1 MRLPFLLLTPACVLL
16 GVASAYWTSGQ
27 IHWVDALI
35 VLAGALGTHISV
47 NAFNEYFDFK
57 SGLDDRTQR
66 TPFSGGS
73 GTLQAHPEMASTALL
88 TAVVALVISA
98 LVGIYFVIQTGWG
111 LLPLGLL
118 GLVVIYAYTPWIT
131 RFPALTLI
139 APGLGFGTLMVMGTD
154 FALTGTYSWTA
165 FFASLVPFFLVSDLL
180 LLNQF
185 PDVEADQSVGR
196 RHYPIILGRGASARI
211 YLAFL
216 YLAFAAVIIGVL
228 LEVLPPPALLGL
240 LALVLAVPITRGVLA
255 YTVDTAQLMP
265 SLGQNVLINL
275 IMPVLVA
282 TGLFLGS

>member
-1 MRLPFLLLTPACVLL
+1 
-16 GVASAYWTSGQ
+16 
-27 IHWVDALI
+27 
-35 VLAGALGTHISV
+35 
-47 NAFNEYFDFK
+47 
-57 SGLDDRTQR
+57 
-66 TPFSGGS
+66 
-73 GTLQAHPEMASTALL
+73 
-88 TAVVALVISA
+88 
-98 LVGIYFVIQTGWG
+98 
-111 LLPLGLL
+111 
-118 GLVVIYAYTPWIT
+118 
-131 RFPALTLI
+131 
-139 APGLGFGTLMVMGTD
+139 MVMGTD
-154 FALTGTYSWTA
+154 FALTGTYSWPA

-255 YTVDTAQLMP
+255 YTGDTAQLMP

-282 TGLFLGS
+282 TGMFLGS